1 MSSLNQSDSF
11 LSKKRL
17 NYICSICNH
26 SFTNNSHLTR
36 HIKKTH
42 NKETEGFLCK
52 FCNQRFYHQIHEKN
66 CNLNPLVQYEI
77 FIKENEK
84 FIENFI
90 QICDDYKVKNLNY
103 FINIFNE
110 VYDKDIEN
118 FKNFLLSLY
127 YISKEHFDF
136 YLNNYKDKIKIEK
149 KNLVK
154 FLNLKNISNDILEY
168 QKKENLFINK
178 KEELKTLIEEH
189 YIKKRLKKSI
199 CLHCLKYFN
208 NVGDH
213 IFRIREKKSTCC
225 EIVRRNILNVNS
237 LNEQLDFFVDLIKY
251 TRKKIKNQSN
261 EEIKENIRKLLKKTK
276 DENKINDKKSMIDF
290 CENLY
295 SFYFKKIKKNS
306 PKKKD
311 KIKQNHLLLK
321 KSSNKKQIK
330 VHNKIKKKIEN
341 EIEKEKTVW
350 GTEQKIG
357 IKSNE
362 NKYKFDN
369 NIFHFNNQE
378 DDDINIHQLT
388 IKNQKLDDFNFEN
401 NNNVNSEFEMSEDEK
416 INESYILIIK
426 SILEK
431 KFQLY
436 NDNIKNIPI
445 LYQKKIQNLILNNNP
460 FNDDFNL
467 L

>member
-1 MSSLNQSDSF
+1 MSSLNQSDIF
-11 LSKKRL
+11 LTKKRL
-17 NYICSICNH
+17 NFICSICNH

-66 CNLNPLVQYEI
+66 CILNPLVQYEI

-118 FKNFLLSLY
+118 FKNFLFSLY
-127 YISKEHFDF
+127 FISKEHFDF
-136 YLNNYKDKIKIEK
+136 YLKNYNDKINIEK
-149 KNLVK
+149 VNLLK
-154 FLNLKNISNDILEY
+154 FLNLKNISNDNLEY

-178 KEELKTLIEEH
+178 KQELKTLIEEH
-189 YIKKRLKKSI
+189 YLNKRLKKSI

-225 EIVRRNILNVNS
+225 EIVRKNILNVNT
-237 LNEQLDFFVDLIKY
+237 LNEQLDFFVELIKY
-251 TRKKIKNQSN
+251 TRKKTKNQSN
-261 EEIKENIRKLLKKTK
+261 EEIKENIRKILKKNK
-276 DENKINDKKSMIDF
+276 DENKINDKKSIIDI
-290 CENLY
+290 CEKLY
-295 SFYFKKIKKNS
+295 SFYFKKYKKNS
-306 PKKKD
+306 PKKKI
-311 KIKQNHLLLK
+311 KIKKTNLINSFK
-321 KSSNKKQIK
+321 KENQIQDKK
-330 VHNKIKKKIEN
+330 VKKIEN
-341 EIEKEKTVW
+341 EIEKDKTEW

-357 IKSNE
+357 IKSND
-362 NKYKFDN
+362 NKYNFDN
-369 NIFHFNNQE
+369 NIFNNNNNE
-378 DDDINIHQLT
+378 DDDFNIHQLT
-388 IKNQKLDDFNFEN
+388 IKNQKLDDFNFD
-401 NNNVNSEFEMSEDEK
+401 NNNVNSEFEMSEEEK
-416 INESYILIIK
+416 LNESYILIIK

-431 KFQLY
+431 KYQLF
-436 NDNIKNIPI
+436 NDNMKNIPI

-460 FNDDFNL
+460 FNNDYNL

>member
-66 CNLNPLVQYEI
+66 CILNPLVQYEI

-90 QICDDYKVKNLNY
+90 QICEDYRVKNLNY

-110 VYDKDIEN
+110 VYNYDIEN
-118 FKNFLLSLY
+118 FKNLLLSLSF
-127 YISKEHFDF
+127 ISKEHFDF
-136 YLNNYKDKIKIEK
+136 YLKNYNDKIKIEK
-149 KNLVK
+149 ENLLK
-154 FLNLKNISNDILEY
+154 FLNLKNITNDNLEY

-225 EIVRRNILNVNS
+225 EIARNNILNGNN
-237 LNEQLDFFVDLIKY
+237 LNEQLDFFVELIKL
-251 TRKKIKNQSN
+251 TRRKIKEQSN
-261 EEIKENIRKLLKKTK
+261 EEIKENIRKLLKKN
-276 DENKINDKKSMIDF
+276 NKINDNQSIIDF
-290 CENLY
+290 CKKIYCLY
-295 SFYFKKIKKNS
+295 FRKNKKYSLKNNKIKKNLKLEIKKEKNLEKEFDIDLEEKTEYGTEKKLE
-306 PKKKD
+306 KKKEER
-311 KIKQNHLLLK
+311 N
-321 KSSNKKQIK
+321 
-330 VHNKIKKKIEN
+330 
-341 EIEKEKTVW
+341 
-350 GTEQKIG
+350 
-357 IKSNE
+357 
-362 NKYKFDN
+362 Y
-369 NIFHFNNQE
+369 FNNE
-378 DDDINIHQLT
+378 EEDINIHQLT
-388 IKNQKLDDFNFEN
+388 IKNHHLDDLNYEIN
-401 NNNVNSEFEMSEDEK
+401 NNNSEFELNEDEK

-431 KFQLY
+431 KSQLF
-436 NDNIKNIPI
+436 NDNIKNIPS
-445 LYQKKIQNLILNNNP
+445 LYQKKILNLIIKNNP
-460 FNDDFNL
+460 FNDNL